1 MKEPLRQSP
10 KDWERITA
18 ADFRRLMQN
27 YSYRSLEHLCRR
39 QAALSAREDT
49 KKVLQEMA
57 REYQQIADYVERQQP
72 TNEQE

>member
-1 MKEPLRQSP
+1 
-10 KDWERITA
+10 
-18 ADFRRLMQN
+18 MQN